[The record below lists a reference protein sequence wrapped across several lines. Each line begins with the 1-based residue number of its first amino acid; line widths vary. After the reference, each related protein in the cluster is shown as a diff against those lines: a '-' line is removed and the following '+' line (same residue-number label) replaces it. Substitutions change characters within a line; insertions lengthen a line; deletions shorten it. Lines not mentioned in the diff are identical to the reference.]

1 MMPVE
6 DEQQNSPEDKE
17 YDSVDPAPPSKNRS
31 IGELRSVLCD
41 ENSRM
46 FQRMRALFT
55 LRNIGGQEAIDA
67 LVASFASASV
77 LLKHEVAYVLGQMQD
92 SYAIDALIERL
103 ADGEE
108 DSIVRHEAAEAL
120 GAIGDTRSLGVLKQY
135 LNDDCVIV
143 SESCEVALDLL
154 EWTTN
159 DSLEYE

>member
-1 MMPVE
+1 MSSE
-6 DEQQNSPEDKE
+6 NNDENKPQDKE
-17 YDSVDPAPPSKNRS
+17 YDSIDPAPPSKIRS
-31 IGELRSVLCD
+31 IDELKTVLCN
-41 ENSRM
+41 ENGRM
-46 FQRMRALFT
+46 FLRMRALFT
-55 LRNIGGQEAIDA
+55 LRNIGGPEAIDA
-67 LVASFASASV
+67 LASSFGSASV

-103 ADGEE
+103 ADPNE

-135 LNDDCVIV
+135 LNDDCVVV

-154 EWTTN
+154 EWTSN

>member
-1 MMPVE
+1 MSKE
-6 DEQQNSPEDKE
+6 EEEDKQ
-17 YDSVDPAPPSKNRS
+17 YDSIDPAPPSKTRS
-31 IGELRSVLCD
+31 IDELQSVLCD
-41 ENSRM
+41 EDARM
-46 FQRMRALFT
+46 FLRMRALFT
-55 LRNIGGQEAIDA
+55 LRNIGGPEAIDA
-67 LVASFASASV
+67 LAASFSSASA

-92 SYAIDALIERL
+92 SYAIDSLIERL
-103 ADGEE
+103 DDPLE

-154 EWTTN
+154 EWTKN